1 MMSLLTPVS
10 VSPFL
15 PAAQRHGH
23 KEGGIGVGDLGTF
36 RSCSLFTS
44 YLKHGLLEGEIGK
57 LLGQLGPVPFFLHG
71 KPQNLKS
78 RYLKKFKNYENIQ
91 EIEKF

>member
-1 MMSLLTPVS
+1 MFAQGHCYPKKELHLRKCNMYFET
-10 VSPFL
+10 FL

-23 KEGGIGVGDLGTF
+23 KEGGIGDLGTF

-44 YLKHGLLEGEIGK
+44 YLQHGLLEGGIGK

-71 KPQNLKS
+71 KPQNLKD
-78 RYLKKFKNYENIQ
+78 I
-91 EIEKF
+91 

>member
-1 MMSLLTPVS
+1 M
-10 VSPFL
+10 
-15 PAAQRHGH
+15 QRHGH

-44 YLKHGLLEGEIGK
+44 YLQHGLLEGGIGK

-71 KPQNLKS
+71 KPQNLKIFEKNQDFLKIIKDFK
-78 RYLKKFKNYENIQ
+78 YLKILEDFQDFRKF
-91 EIEKF
+91 

>member
-1 MMSLLTPVS
+1 MHLL
-10 VSPFL
+10 L

-44 YLKHGLLEGEIGK
+44 RLWHGLLEGGIGK
-57 LLGQLGPVPFFLHG
+57 LLGQLGPVPFLWHG
-71 KPQNLKS
+71 KPQNLKIIEIFFE
-78 RYLKKFKNYENIQ
+78 RVLKNFKIHEDFQ
-91 EIEKF
+91 DF

>member
-1 MMSLLTPVS
+1 MPSYTS
-10 VSPFL
+10 FL

-23 KEGGIGVGDLGTF
+23 KEGGVGVGVGDLGTF

-44 YLKHGLLEGEIGK
+44 YLQHGLLEGGIGK

-71 KPQNLKS
+71 KPQNLKI
-78 RYLKKFKNYENIQ
+78 F
-91 EIEKF
+91 EKIL